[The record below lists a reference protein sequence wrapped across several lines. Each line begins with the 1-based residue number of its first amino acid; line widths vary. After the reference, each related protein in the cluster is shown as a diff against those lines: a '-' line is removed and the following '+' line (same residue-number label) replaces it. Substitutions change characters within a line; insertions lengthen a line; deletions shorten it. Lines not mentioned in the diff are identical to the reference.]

1 VKFLEDCLAE
11 QGYKIERL
19 EGNLHSG
26 GDATIETFWP
36 DRDVQES
43 DDLSDNNRSLVS
55 LIEFAG
61 IRILLCSDI
70 EEYAQREILRLHP
83 DLQADVVVVP
93 HHGSAGTRD
102 ETFLESL
109 NAEVLICSCDQKQYE
124 RTTSDIGQVA
134 DLSNQV
140 KTFYTARDGAIMVTV
155 HKDGT
160 IETTTFQK

>member
-1 VKFLEDCLAE
+1 MKFLEDCLAE

-83 DLQADVVVVP
+83 DLQADVVVP

-140 KTFYTARDGAIMVTV
+140 KTFYTARDG
-155 HKDGT
+155 T
-160 IETTTFQK
+160 IETTAFQK